1 LRQLE
6 LFLRYGAGSGIR
18 IVFELAP
25 DIPNYLM
32 DQSQLNAAMLN
43 LVINARDAMPN
54 GGEIQISTALWEVK
68 TTTTQ
73 SPPAPGTYV
82 RVRVKDAGQGM
93 PPRTL
98 QRIFDPFFTTK
109 GEQGTGL
116 GLPQVCA
123 FHAVDRG
130 LCQRCQRARKRND
143 LRSPVSLSPASRPI
157 TVQGSFTSMS
167 PRRSRFLLKSVA
179 LRR

>member
-1 LRQLE
+1 
-6 LFLRYGAGSGIR
+6 
-18 IVFELAP
+18 VFELAP

-123 FHAVDRG
+123 FSSQAACGSNGERLLPPLGRG
-130 LCQRCQRARKRND
+130 PTP
-143 LRSPVSLSPASRPI
+143 PVWLWS
-157 TVQGSFTSMS
+157 
-167 PRRSRFLLKSVA
+167 
-179 LRR
+179 

>member
-98 QRIFDPFFTTK
+98 
-109 GEQGTGL
+109 
-116 GLPQVCA
+116 
-123 FHAVDRG
+123 
-130 LCQRCQRARKRND
+130 
-143 LRSPVSLSPASRPI
+143 
-157 TVQGSFTSMS
+157 
-167 PRRSRFLLKSVA
+167 
-179 LRR
+179 